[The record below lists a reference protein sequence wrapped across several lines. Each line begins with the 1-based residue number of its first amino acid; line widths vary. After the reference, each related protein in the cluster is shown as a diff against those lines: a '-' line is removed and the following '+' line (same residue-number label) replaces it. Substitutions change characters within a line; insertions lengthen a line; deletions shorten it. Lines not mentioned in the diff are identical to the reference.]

1 MSPEELDTYRAH
13 VGRKQT
19 EHDVVSPEL
28 VKRFAA
34 ATDQPFPGTGRPLPP
49 MYGRVRPFRHRD
61 ADRAELGPR
70 RRWWWCR
77 PAWWCRATVK
87 ALRAGV
93 SAAAQLP
100 GKRGG
105 CWSAKPPPRCPRS
118 RSVDFREG
126 KTGGLIFVRGEDRLH
141 ARRYRCASRKSR
153 PWSTATT
160 VRRIPPV
167 VAEAHRTCRCQN
179 TRPATPGTRTAS
191 RCSAISAVTYNAHRI
206 HYDLDYVTKVE
217 GYPTLVVHGPFTALQ
232 ALHLSPPALLGGVK
246 TFKFRGEAPLF
257 VDQPVRLVAK
267 KEGDALQNK
276 AMRCDGV
283 VGMSATA
290 T

>member
-34 ATDQPFPGTGRPLPP
+34 ATDQPFPGIGQPLPP
-49 MYGRVRPFRHRD
+49 MWHYGLFATETPT
-61 ADRAELGPR
+61 AELGPDGHPPRGAFMPPVKLPR
-70 RRWWWCR
+70 RMF
-77 PAWWCRATVK
+77 AGA
-87 ALRAGV
+87 ALRFHQPLLVGE
-93 SAAAQLP
+93 AAA
-100 GKRGG
+100 KV
-105 CWSAKPPPRCPRS
+105 SEIT
-118 RSVDFREG
+118 SVDFREG
-126 KTGGLIFVRGEDRLH
+126 KTGGLVFVRVKINYMRGDTVCVEEDQTVV
-141 ARRYRCASRKSR
+141 YRDDG
-153 PWSTATT
+153 PP
-160 VRRIPPV
+160 IPPV
-167 VAEAHRTCRCQN
+167 TPKPDVVLPEHEASEAWHPNSVALFRY
-179 TRPATPGTRTAS
+179 
-191 RCSAISAVTYNAHRI
+191 SAVTYNAHRI

-217 GYPTLVVHGPFTALQ
+217 GYPTLVVHGPFTALKLCTFAGRQ
-232 ALHLSPPALLGGVK
+232 LGGVK

-267 KEGDALQNK
+267 KEGDALQVK